1 MSMGE
6 YEHEPVRGLP
16 EYLPDGEKLVWQ
28 GSPTWRTMARRVFHV
43 RTVTLY
49 FLAIIAV
56 HGASQLYRGEGL
68 SEVLLAAGWQVGLG
82 ASAVAILAILAR
94 AYARSTVYTLT
105 DKRLVMRF
113 GVALPMMINIPLEIV
128 TSADLRSFSDGSG
141 DIILTLDPKKKL
153 SYMMLWPNLRSWHF
167 RRVQPALRSIADVRS
182 VAAAMASVVNSGSAG
197 EARQSERND
206 GHLGS
211 PAMAGLG

>member
-16 EYLPDGEKLVWQ
+16 EYLPEGETLVWQ
-28 GSPTWRTMARRVFHV
+28 GAPAWRVMARRVFHV
-43 RTVTLY
+43 RTVSLY
-49 FLAIIAV
+49 FLAIILV
-56 HGASQLYRGEGL
+56 HGSSQLYRGEAF
-68 SEVLLAAGWQVGLG
+68 SEVLLAAGWQLGLG
-82 ASAVAILAILAR
+82 ALAVAILAMLAR
-94 AYARSTVYTLT
+94 AYARTTVYTLT

-128 TSADLRSFSDGSG
+128 TSADMRGFQDGSG

-153 SYMMLWPNLRSWHF
+153 SYMMLWPNLRSWQF

-182 VAAAMASVVNSGSAG
+182 VAAVMASVVDSSASSTADDR
-197 EARQSERND
+197 ESTMV
-206 GHLGS
+206 S
-211 PAMAGLG
+211 PAMAGAS